1 MDESVHK
8 KPLEEDPV
16 LAYYKREFQ
25 IDGCSRK
32 ESRMRTS
39 SALKVIAV
47 IGACMFLGVL
57 SGCAGIEYAPKR
69 TALFYHKELPAAER
83 AVEAARAAGK
93 DKECPAEFQAAEKAK
108 NDAYRIYWACR
119 TKEGIAKANEAA
131 AMAKALCPVKPV
143 PVVVAPPPPPPP
155 PPPAMAPTVSLSAN
169 PAAVDPGK
177 CTTLFWSSEN
187 ASGVSINQGIGDVG
201 KGGSRQVC
209 PTATT
214 LYTIN
219 ATGEGGSQAA
229 STMVTVNPP
238 PIPPPPAR
246 VIDRLTIRVNFDT
259 DKSTIRKADLADLQ
273 KALAFVKKY
282 PGYDISVEGHT
293 DSVGTDKYNQA
304 LSERRAAAV
313 KKYLVENGAAHT
325 DKIKPVGY
333 GESRPIA
340 ENKTA
345 KGKFQNRRVEILI
358 LSE

>member
-1 MDESVHK
+1 
-8 KPLEEDPV
+8 
-16 LAYYKREFQ
+16 
-25 IDGCSRK
+25 
-32 ESRMRTS
+32 MRTR

-47 IGACMFLGVL
+47 IGVCMFLGVL
-57 SGCAGIEYAPKR
+57 SGCAGLEYAPKR

-108 NDAYRIYWACR
+108 NDAYQIYWSCR

-155 PPPAMAPTVSLSAN
+155 PALAPTVSLSAN
-169 PAAVDPGK
+169 PAVIDPGK

-187 ASGVSINQGIGDVG
+187 ASGASIDQGIGDVG
-201 KGGSRQVC
+201 KSGSRQVC

-229 STMVTVNPP
+229 STTVTVYPL
-238 PIPPPPAR
+238 PPPPHPTK
-246 VIDRLTIRVNFDT
+246 VIDRLVIHVNFNF
-259 DKSTIRKADLADLQ
+259 DKSDIRKADTAELQ
-273 KALAFVKKY
+273 NAVFFVKKY
-282 PGYDISVEGHT
+282 PGYSISVEGHT

-313 KKYLVENGAAHT
+313 KKYLVENAAAT
-325 DKIKPVGY
+325 PDKIKPVGY
-333 GESRPIA
+333 GETRPVA
-340 ENKTA
+340 NNKTA
-345 KGKFQNRRVEILI
+345 EGRFKNRRVEILI

>member
-1 MDESVHK
+1 
-8 KPLEEDPV
+8 
-16 LAYYKREFQ
+16 
-25 IDGCSRK
+25 
-32 ESRMRTS
+32 MRNR
-39 SALKVIAV
+39 SALKGFAV

-57 SGCAGIEYAPKR
+57 AGCAGLEYAPKR
-69 TALFYHKELPAAER
+69 TALFYHKEMPLAGR

-108 NDAYRIYWACR
+108 NDAYDIYLSCR

-143 PVVVAPPPPPPP
+143 PVVVAPPPPSPPPMP
-155 PPPAMAPTVSLSAN
+155 PPPAPAPTVSLSAN
-169 PAAVDPGK
+169 PPAVVAGK

-187 ASGVSINQGIGDVG
+187 ASGASIDQGIGDVG
-201 KGGSRQVC
+201 KSGSRQVC
-209 PTATT
+209 PAVTT
-214 LYTIN
+214 RYTVS
-219 ATGEGGSQAA
+219 AMGEGGSGTA
-229 STMVTVNPP
+229 STTVTVNPP
-238 PIPPPPAR
+238 PPPPVVK

-259 DKSTIRKADLADLQ
+259 DKSILRKADLPDLQ

-313 KKYLVENGAAHT
+313 KKYLVENGAANA

-333 GESRPIA
+333 GKTRPI
-340 ENKTA
+340 EDNKTPE
-345 KGKFQNRRVEILI
+345 GKFKNRRVEILI